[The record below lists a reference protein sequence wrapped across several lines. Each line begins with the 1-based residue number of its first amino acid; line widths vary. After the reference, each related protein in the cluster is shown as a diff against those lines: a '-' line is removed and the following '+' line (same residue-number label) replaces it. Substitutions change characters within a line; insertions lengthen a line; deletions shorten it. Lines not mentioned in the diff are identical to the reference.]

1 MKHAVFTS
9 IHKRDIIIPRVGGM
23 GKRPLNKEAS

>member
-9 IHKRDIIIPRVGGM
+9 IHKRDIIPRVGGM